1 MIKSTTQPILISWV
15 DAYFLGGNSALADQ
29 VGGQG
34 WAGASSLELL
44 WTGRSALECYL
55 FSNPMACNFL
65 GFFGIAKVA
74 RKTK

>member
-1 MIKSTTQPILISWV
+1 MVKSTTQAILISWV

-44 WTGRSALECYL
+44 WDRKECPGML
-55 FSNPMACNFL
+55 SL
-65 GFFGIAKVA
+65 Q
-74 RKTK
+74 